1 MKRLAYFKLFVFP
14 LLILSGCAESPLLRE
29 APESAEGAH
38 ALEAQDP
45 MSARLA
51 YEELERAYPGG
62 PDIALALG
70 VVALDEG
77 NDEEAI
83 QRAKGALADEP
94 IDSRLAST
102 VDPLFRWALKARDEA
117 LRRSLDERGGRAHH
131 NVGMVHLERGIG
143 ERNAGKGDEAREA
156 FEAAIEAFERSLLS
170 RPGDRDTAF
179 NLELALLLRDEAEA
193 MEPPPQEDEQ
203 DEQDDSESQK
213 DDDQEEGEGRD
224 DEQDDE
230 SEEPSQ
236 DQDQDQ
242 GEQQESDADGEPD
255 DERDETSDGNQEGNE
270 GQEERD
276 SETGEPE
283 EDELSQEIDQEEAD
297 AEPEEREA
305 EHAQAEHDIEA
316 KSRDEAERLLRALEA
331 SDESL
336 ESHLSRRRASRSRR
350 FVEKDW

>member
-14 LLILSGCAESPLLRE
+14 LLILSGCTESPLLRE

-102 VDPLFRWALKARDEA
+102 VDPLVRWALKARDEA

-143 ERNAGKGDEAREA
+143 ERNAGKRDEAREA

-236 DQDQDQ
+236 NEEQD
-242 GEQQESDADGEPD
+242 EQQESDADGEPD

>member
-1 MKRLAYFKLFVFP
+1 MKPLAYFKLFVFS
-14 LLILSGCAESPLLRE
+14 LLILSGCTESPLLRE
-29 APESAEGAH
+29 APGSAEGAH

-143 ERNAGKGDEAREA
+143 ERNAGKRDEAREA

-236 DQDQDQ
+236 NEEQD
-242 GEQQESDADGEPD
+242 EQQESDADGEPD

>member
-1 MKRLAYFKLFVFP
+1 MKPLAYFKLFVFS
-14 LLILSGCAESPLLRE
+14 LLILSGCTESPLLRE
-29 APESAEGAH
+29 APGSAEGAH

-143 ERNAGKGDEAREA
+143 ERNAGKRDEAREA

-193 MEPPPQEDEQ
+193 MEPPPQEDE
-203 DEQDDSESQK
+203 E
-213 DDDQEEGEGRD
+213 

-230 SEEPSQ
+230 SEEPSQDQ

-276 SETGEPE
+276 SETGVPE